1 MSLFSNTLF
10 YLHLL
15 IGFIHRFFSS
25 ALAAKFSLN
34 KRPNI
39 INFFTLTLGRAL
51 HISSDRLSRI
61 LTISIPI
68 IMGMLSQSIINL
80 VDAAMVGN
88 LGSAALAGV
97 GIGSYASFLAVSLVM
112 GLSAA
117 VQTLVS
123 RHMGAKQAEKAGKPL
138 MAGLIMGGLAA
149 IPITL
154 LFLLFSGQLMGL
166 FSSDPAVLAIA
177 QPYFEWRT
185 LAIIA
190 VAFNFCFRGYW
201 AGIGETKA
209 YLKILLLMHTANIVL
224 SYLFIFGLP
233 ALSIPAYGAVGSG
246 MGTCFALFI
255 GMFIYLFSTLNKAG
269 HHGFSLH
276 IPSKEMMVRLARL
289 ALPNSLQQVFFSL
302 GVSVLFMII
311 GLIGSDEQ
319 AIGHILINLALL
331 LILPSVG
338 LGIAATSLVSHSLG
352 AKNPENAYQW
362 GWEVV
367 RLAMFLMLLL
377 GLPIA
382 LFADSIL
389 RLFTDD
395 PHLIA
400 LGTIPLQITGI
411 SIIFE
416 VTAMVLTQALL
427 GAGASRKVLAINFV
441 MQWCLLLPLAYLV
454 GPILGLGL
462 LGIWYVQTLQRISSS
477 VLYAALWRRRSWTS
491 ERF

>member
-1 MSLFSNTLF
+1 MVFSTQF
-10 YLHLL
+10 FL
-15 IGFIHRFFSS
+15 IY
-25 ALAAKFSLN
+25 

-39 INFFTLTLGRAL
+39 INFFTLTLGRVL
-51 HISSDRLSRI
+51 HIQSDRLSRI

-68 IMGMLSQSIINL
+68 IMGMLSQSLLNL
-80 VDAAMVGN
+80 VDAAMVGH

-117 VQTLVS
+117 VQTLVA
-123 RHMGAKQAEKAGKPL
+123 RRMGAKQSEKAGQPL
-138 MAGLIMGGLAA
+138 MAGLMLGSLAA
-149 IPITL
+149 VPITL
-154 LFLLFSGQLMGL
+154 LFLLFSGELMGL
-166 FSSDPAVLAIA
+166 FSSDSAVLGIA

-185 LAIIA
+185 YAIIA

-209 YLKILLLMHTANIVL
+209 YLKVLLWMHIANVVF

-233 ALSIPAYGAVGSG
+233 ALSIPAFGAVGSG
-246 MGTCFALFI
+246 MGTCFALFLGTI
-255 GMFIYLFSTLNKAG
+255 IYLISTLKKAS
-269 HHGFSLH
+269 HHGFDLH
-276 IPSKEMMVRLARL
+276 IPSKSMMKSLAHL
-289 ALPNSLQQVFFSL
+289 AIPNSLQQGFFSL

-311 GLIGSDEQ
+311 GLIGSEEQ

-352 AKNPENAYQW
+352 AKNSENAYQW

-377 GLPIA
+377 GLPIS

-389 RLFTDD
+389 HLFTRDE
-395 PHLIA
+395 HLIA
-400 LGTIPLQITGI
+400 LGTLPLQITGLTI
-411 SIIFE
+411 SFE

-427 GAGASRKVLAINFV
+427 GAGASRKVLAINLV
-441 MQWCLLLPLAYLV
+441 MQWCLLLPLAYWV
-454 GPILGLGL
+454 GPILGFGL
-462 LGIWYVQTLQRISSS
+462 LGIWCVQSLQRISSS
-477 VLYAALWRRRSWTS
+477 VLYAALWRRRNWTS